1 MGNTTASTFIPATS
15 DADIRSDQAF
25 IVILGVFFVMF
36 WCVLLA
42 YTVVSS
48 TLSEMADWAHRK
60 SLAEMQLAEAGGGFR
75 ADGMLDDEDEDEL
88 TDPPLLGYV
97 MRNSVD
103 THTLTLPQST
113 TRSPLATRV

>member
-15 DADIRSDQAF
+15 DAGIPSDQAF
-25 IVILGVFFVMF
+25 VVILGVFFVVF

-48 TLSEMADWAHRK
+48 TLSEVADWARRT

-75 ADGMLDDEDEDEL
+75 MDGMLEDEDEDEL
-88 TDPPLLGYV
+88 TDPPLLGCV
-97 MRNSVD
+97 IHNSVD
-103 THTLTLPQST
+103 THTHTLTHP
-113 TRSPLATRV
+113 